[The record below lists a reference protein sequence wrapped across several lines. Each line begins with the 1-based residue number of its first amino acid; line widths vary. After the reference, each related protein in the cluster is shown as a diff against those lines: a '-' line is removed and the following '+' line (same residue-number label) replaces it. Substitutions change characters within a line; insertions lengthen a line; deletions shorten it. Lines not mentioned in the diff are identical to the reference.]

1 MEPSPIASPLPPQ
14 VAVELSL
21 ALAPSAGRHEELD
34 DLRTPTALVGGKEV
48 RLFPCLFCS
57 KKFLKSQALGG
68 HQNAHKKERASGWN
82 PYVYGYPHDAPPPDT
97 TPDAGAMSIPIS
109 SHDGGGGAAEL
120 PTGVKLEQPEGG
132 SSPFMADEHVQLP
145 QGMLNWRAFSHGSAP
160 WESSNVNTPEYID
173 GGEKLDLVLRL

>member
-1 MEPSPIASPLPPQ
+1 MASLSAPPPPP
-14 VAVELSL
+14 VGVELSQ
-21 ALAPSAGRHEELD
+21 ALAPSAGRHEELMD

-82 PYVYGYPHDAPPPDT
+82 PYVYGYPHDAPPPPDT
-97 TPDAGAMSIPIS
+97 TPAAAMSIPVA
-109 SHDGGGGAAEL
+109 SHEGGGGAAEL

-132 SSPFMADEHVQLP
+132 APFLADEHVQLP

-160 WESSNVNTPEYID
+160 RVSSNVNTPESID
-173 GGEKLDLVLRL
+173 GGEDLDLVLRL